1 MTSLLCG
8 CMIFDECR
16 MFNAR
21 IAGAQEGLYHLR
33 IIQQAPLKSLND
45 SIAFQQ
51 SSKLNLKISTALV
64 SLGYYYKDFILYR

>member
-21 IAGAQEGLYHLR
+21 IAGDPGR
-33 IIQQAPLKSLND
+33 IVSFEN
-45 SIAFQQ
+45 
-51 SSKLNLKISTALV
+51 NLASTIEE
-64 SLGYYYKDFILYR
+64 FE